1 MRTLAF
7 DKIVDC
13 VRQLYIDCAYKLPED
28 VLAAIK
34 SAAQTETNARAKLIL
49 AGLVENA
56 RTAGQDQ
63 IPLCQ
68 DTGLPV
74 VFLELGSEIV
84 VAPAAQDKYA
94 TVLDAVQQGIALAA
108 KDGFLRNSVAAE
120 PLNLR
125 KNTGTNTPAVIHTTI
140 IPGDKLKITVMA
152 KGGGC
157 ENKSAFKMFNP
168 TQTKETV
175 AGWIVNVVKD
185 AGANACPP
193 FVVGAGLGGNFELAC
208 MLAKKALLREIG
220 SKNPDPFYA
229 QMEKEILLAVN
240 ATGLGP
246 AGLGGDTTALAVFL
260 ETAPC
265 HIASLPVAV
274 NIECHSHR
282 HKSAVL

>member
-108 KDGFLRNSVAAE
+108 KDGFLRSSVVAE

-168 TQTKETV
+168 TQTKEAV
-175 AGWIVNVVKD
+175 VGWIVNVVKD

-193 FVVGAGLGGNFELAC
+193 FVVGAGLGGSFELAC
-208 MLAKKALLREIG
+208 MLAKKSLLREIG